1 MVVLLGTK
9 FVPVREKVAAVP
21 RISGD
26 GLIVVSVG
34 TPGAAF
40 TVKGTVPLV
49 PAEVVTLTLWAPSVA
64 LLAMVKVAVMVVLF
78 MTVTPL
84 GVTPVPLT
92 LIVAPETKVVPV
104 SVTPMIAPCTL
115 LEGLRETW
123 VGGGG
128 VELTVKVTVP
138 LVPPAVVTLT
148 FCAPS
153 GALPAM
159 VKVAV
164 MVVLFMR
171 VTALGVIPVP
181 LKLIV
186 AP

>member
-9 FVPVREKVAAVP
+9 FVPVRVKVAAVP

-92 LIVAPETKVVPV
+92 LIVAPEPKFVPV
-104 SVTPMIAPCTL
+104 RVTPMIAPCTL
-115 LEGLRETW
+115 LEGPTEAR
-123 VGGGG
+123 GGGG
-128 VELTVKVTVP
+128 GGEVMGEGTL
-138 LVPPAVVTLT
+138 AV
-148 FCAPS
+148 
-153 GALPAM
+153 
-159 VKVAV
+159 
-164 MVVLFMR
+164 
-171 VTALGVIPVP
+171 
-181 LKLIV
+181 
-186 AP
+186 